1 MRSRETFS
9 FFIGG
14 LFLLQMLILPSS
26 AVGQHWPQFR
36 GPDASGVVADN
47 QELPESWSRSNNVA
61 WRTEIPGL
69 GWSSPVI
76 TNGLVVF
83 TTVVSDGDVE
93 FPEGGWYGGRA

>member
-14 LFLLQMLILPSS
+14 LFLLQTLILPSS

-47 QELPESWSRSNNVA
+47 QELPESWSR
-61 WRTEIPGL
+61 
-69 GWSSPVI
+69 
-76 TNGLVVF
+76 
-83 TTVVSDGDVE
+83 
-93 FPEGGWYGGRA
+93 